1 VPSTEAKA
9 KSAHVASVARGA
21 LGPRRAQTKGRR
33 RRIGG
38 GASAKHC
45 VRSQKGSGELAEGV
59 LEVQF
64 PDCEVRAVFEY
75 RPDAE
80 SEFLR

>member
-1 VPSTEAKA
+1 LVLDL
-9 KSAHVASVARGA
+9 V
-21 LGPRRAQTKGRR
+21 
-33 RRIGG
+33 G
-38 GASAKHC
+38 GAAMGRFCKALC
-45 VRSQKGSGELAEGV
+45 QKAPGELVEGV